1 MSALSIKR
9 KLQIALFI
17 PLVSLMFF
25 AVDDIGDR
33 KYKHQQ
39 AVLAQENVALIETLL
54 PGLVALQKERGLSAA
69 VAAAASTDMLAK
81 LRDQRQQ
88 VDSQWRQVKV
98 AIDAISVT
106 QGRDSIQGSLGKLKN
121 RLDVVQSTRSR
132 VDRSEMSSAEIME
145 SYTEITE
152 AFIRSIR
159 RIAGSMGDPS
169 LAEMLTY
176 QGYLVEAQEAAG
188 IERGILAAAFTDDR
202 YDRMTAI
209 DHAPKITEQRNALEN
224 AAFLAWPAVERQI
237 SDFMSSSEN
246 QAIARVQN
254 TIMDTGRLESLAL
267 TGPQWFDLASKRIAA
282 LGNVIGTT
290 GETIRD
296 VAEAQE
302 TSTFTGMMVFGSITL
317 AILAVSGLLG
327 FNIAKG
333 LNAQVQS
340 LTNAITR
347 VGKQLDLRS
356 RAEVMAKDELGE
368 MAASFNKT
376 MDKFERVIEQV
387 SQTSI
392 ELSSSAEETSAISE
406 QTSQT
411 MQRQQA
417 DTEQLATAINEMS
430 ASIQEVARNTELAR
444 ETAGHAETNAEQGQS
459 IVEAAIS
466 AINVVERSI
475 DDSAEAVNAL
485 ATNSEAI
492 GTVLDVIRGVAE
504 QTNLLALNA
513 AIEAARAGEHGRGFA
528 VVADEVRSLAKQTQ
542 DSTEEIKDIIQ
553 KIHNGANE
561 VVRLIRQSQNQSDD
575 AVTKSQASG
584 AALESIG
591 LSTNRIV
598 NMSAEIASAAE
609 EQSAVCEE
617 INKTITSINLSF
629 DETTEGSEQAALASV
644 NLAKMA
650 TELQALVAEFTTN
663 TSHSANT
670 H

>member
-1 MSALSIKR
+1 MEA
-9 KLQIALFI
+9 
-17 PLVSLMFF
+17 
-25 AVDDIGDR
+25 
-33 KYKHQQ
+33 
-39 AVLAQENVALIETLL
+39 LL
-54 PGLVALQKERGLSAA
+54 PGLVALQKERGLSSA
-69 VAAAASTDMLAK
+69 VAAGASSETMAR

-88 VDSQWRQVKV
+88 VDVQWRQVRA
-98 AIDAISVT
+98 AIDTIR
-106 QGRDSIQGSLGKLKN
+106 QGQGHESIQSTLGKLSK
-121 RLDVVQSTRSR
+121 RLEGVQSLRSE
-132 VDRSEMSSAEIME
+132 VDRGVMNSAEVME
-145 SYTEITE
+145 RYNEITE

-159 RIAGSMGDPS
+159 RIAGSMADPA

-188 IERGILAAAFTDDR
+188 IERGILAGAFTNDH

-209 DHAPKITEQRNALEN
+209 EHAPKITEQRNSLES
-224 AAFLAWPAVERQI
+224 AAFLAWPAVEGQV
-237 SDFMSSSEN
+237 SGFVASPEN
-246 QAIARVQN
+246 QAVERVQN
-254 TIMDTGRLESLAL
+254 TIMETGRLESLEL

-282 LGNVIGTT
+282 LGQVIDKT
-290 GETIRD
+290 GETIRNF
-296 VAEAQE
+296 AGAQE
-302 TSTFTGMMVFGSITL
+302 SAAFTGMLVFGSITL
-317 AILAVSGLLG
+317 AVLAASGLLG
-327 FNIAKG
+327 FNIARG
-333 LNAQVQS
+333 LNAQVQN
-340 LTNAITR
+340 LTQAITR

-368 MAASFNKT
+368 MAISFNKT

-387 SQTSI
+387 AQTSI

-444 ETAGHAETNAEQGQS
+444 ETAGHAETNAQQGQS
-459 IVEAAIS
+459 IVTTAIS
-466 AINVVERSI
+466 AINAVERCV
-475 DDSAEAVNAL
+475 DESAEAINTL
-485 ATNSEAI
+485 ASNSEAI

-561 VVRLIRQSQNQSDD
+561 VVRLIRQSQDQSED
-575 AVTKSQASG
+575 AVTKSEASG

-629 DETTEGSEQAALASV
+629 DETTQGSEQAALASV

-650 TELQALVAEFTTN
+650 TELQTLVGEFTTN
-663 TSHSANT
+663 TSHSAT
-670 H
+670 MR